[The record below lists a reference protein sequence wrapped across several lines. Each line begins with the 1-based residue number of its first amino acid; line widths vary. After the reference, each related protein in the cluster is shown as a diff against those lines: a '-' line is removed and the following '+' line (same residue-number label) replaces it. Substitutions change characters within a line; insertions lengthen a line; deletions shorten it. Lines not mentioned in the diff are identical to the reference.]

1 MRIFVV
7 NGAPGCGKT
16 TFEHYARTYMLE
28 HGYICMIYSTI
39 DFVKEIAHKCGW
51 DGTKTPENRKFLS
64 DLKKL
69 LTDWDDV
76 PFKKLEER
84 LEDFEMTLVR
94 YECSPADGVA
104 FIDCREPEEIKRICE
119 TFGAKSIL
127 VLGREV
133 DMEALNSNKSDK
145 EVFNY
150 DYDITI
156 DNSGNL
162 DDLIEEVKKFIEKDL
177 A

>member
-1 MRIFVV
+1 MKIFVV

-16 TFEHYARTYMLE
+16 TFEYYARTYMLDYG
-28 HGYICMIYSTI
+28 HVCMIYSTV
-39 DFVKEIAHKCGW
+39 DFVKEIANKCGW
-51 DGTKTPENRKFLS
+51 DGTKTPKNRKFLS

-94 YECSPADGVA
+94 YECNPADGVA

-162 DDLIEEVKKFIEKDL
+162 DDLIAEVKRFIEKDL